1 LTQIYDVATMRPMT
15 KPRGKTHH
23 KPKAPKPLK
32 DDVVR
37 FRVTS
42 EEKSGLEGAATKE
55 GLDLSSW
62 IRQLALRAA
71 GLLPGKQ

>member
-1 LTQIYDVATMRPMT
+1 MCPMA
-15 KPRGKTHH
+15 KPRGKAKA
-23 KPKAPKPLK
+23 KPKAFKPLK

-42 EEKSGLEGAATKE
+42 EEKAGFETAATKA
-55 GLDLSSW
+55 GLGLSSW

-71 GLLPGKQ
+71 GLLPTMEHR

>member
-1 LTQIYDVATMRPMT
+1 MAQ
-15 KPRGKTHH
+15 PRGKAKP
-23 KPKAPKPLK
+23 KPKALKPLK

-37 FRVTS
+37 FRVTT
-42 EEKSGLEGAATKE
+42 EEKAGLETAATLA

-71 GLLPGKQ
+71 GLLPRAQS

>member
-1 LTQIYDVATMRPMT
+1 MA
-15 KPRGKTHH
+15 KPRGKAKS
-23 KPKAPKPLK
+23 KPRAPKPLK

-42 EEKSGLEGAATKE
+42 EEKAGLETAATQA

-62 IRQLALRAA
+62 LRQLALRAA
-71 GLLPGKQ
+71 CLLPTGPG